1 MEKSPHPPTLA
12 APTDAKQPTRAK
24 DPLNPKLASL
34 VRDLINH
41 HIDLQFAKKELESL
55 YIREVLRAHD
65 GHIGQSATALGMHRN
80 TLSKRIKALK
90 IPLPYEP
97 N

>member
-1 MEKSPHPPTLA
+1 MEKSLRLLKPTSPP
-12 APTDAKQPTRAK
+12 DAKKTTRNN
-24 DPLNPKLASL
+24 DPLNQKLASL
-34 VRDLINH
+34 VRELIKH

-55 YIREVLRAHD
+55 YIREVLRIHG

-90 IPLPYEP
+90 IPLPTEP